1 MVDFSIGPDD
11 AAPGAARGFNME
23 NGGAV
28 FAELE
33 PALPE
38 GATVAQLGKPVCGNE
53 FIADFVLGLEQERSR
68 RGARKCAEQADLS
81 ERPLLALLVLR
92 KFTPDDLEAEDPVE
106 LAEALALEGA
116 ALLREKSETRPLGVF

>member
-1 MVDFSIGPDD
+1 
-11 AAPGAARGFNME
+11 ME
-23 NGGAV
+23 DVGAV

-38 GATVAQLGKPVCGNE
+38 GAPIAQLGKPVCGNE

-68 RGARKCAEQADLS
+68 RGARKCGEQADLS

-92 KFTPDDLEAEDPVE
+92 KASPDDLVAEDAVE

-116 ALLREKSETRPLGVF
+116 ALF